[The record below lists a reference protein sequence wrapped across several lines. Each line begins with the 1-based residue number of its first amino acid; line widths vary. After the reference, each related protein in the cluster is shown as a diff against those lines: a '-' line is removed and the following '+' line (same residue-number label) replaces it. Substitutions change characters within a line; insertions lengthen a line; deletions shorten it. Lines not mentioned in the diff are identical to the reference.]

1 MTVTKN
7 TVPNTS
13 STTILFT
20 DIVNAPYYS
29 LSLAVLTISTIIY
42 DPSLAG
48 IYTITLNYAWAGPSS
63 SSRTFTATVIDP
75 CISATAAPVSIANV
89 SANLSDADM
98 IVNVSPT
105 ITGIY
110 SSLCSFSIAMTVTKN
125 ISPDTSATV
134 ILFTNMVNAPYS

>member
-7 TVPNTS
+7 NVPNTS

-20 DIVNAPYYS
+20 NMVNAPYSS
-29 LSLAVLTISTIIY
+29 LSLAVVTISTSIY

-63 SSRTFTATVIDP
+63 SSVTFSATVVDP
-75 CISATAAPVSIANV
+75 CISATAAPGSIADV
-89 SANLSDADM
+89 LTNLSDANM

-110 SSLCSFSIAMTVTKN
+110 SSLCSFSIAMTVTKST
-125 ISPDTSATV
+125 SPDTSTTV
-134 ILFTNMVNAPYS
+134 ILFTNMVNAPYY